1 MSSPQK
7 QDVDPYITPP
17 SSLNQG
23 VNEQSEKTLF
33 QRHSKV
39 GKLAFISGVLS
50 LSGMQMGWICILLF
64 PVETAIDVMHIIRS
78 YVVNSCLMPLT
89 LILAIV
95 AFCQRGYPK
104 QLPFI
109 GLLCVQCH
117 RHVWVPI
124 VYSSNG
130 PIGLTPHC
138 PDCHSLL

>member
-1 MSSPQK
+1 MRPPLK
-7 QDVDPYITPP
+7 NFFDVYATPP

-23 VNEQSEKTLF
+23 VNEQPGKKLY
-33 QRHSKV
+33 QHHSRA

-50 LSGMQMGWICILLF
+50 LAGMQMGWICILLF

-89 LILAIV
+89 LILAFV

-109 GLLCVQCH
+109 GLLCVLN
-117 RHVWVPI
+117 VI
-124 VYSSNG
+124 VMYG
-130 PIGLTPHC
+130 FPLFIRAMGQL
-138 PDCHSLL
+138 D